1 MCFFSSMAAD
11 GSTPEDAPNEIII
24 EIFGTRE
31 GAELAV
37 ARLEANG
44 IPCRIAADD
53 CAGMLPNL
61 SQAQGVR
68 VLVPASKAAAAR
80 ELLDLPP
87 APISETASAGAPKT
101 PSRSRIS
108 FGQILFG
115 IVLGALAT
123 WALQGGVP
131 AKSATP
137 RTTHYHYTDQ
147 GLKDEEWR
155 YKDGHLVCHMVDR
168 NLDGSF
174 DQWTYYDADGKVMRS
189 ERDNNFDGRPDEFWT
204 YSNNDLVA
212 MEKDNDF
219 NGVMDEFCTYKF
231 SVPQQL
237 DIKPNGSKFTTLREY
252 LSNGVVTEIWRGG
265 DSNGNFKEKVT
276 YDPFFNPIHTNSSF
290 QPLLSVP

>member
-1 MCFFSSMAAD
+1 MAAD
-11 GSTPEDAPNEIII
+11 GSTAGNAPNEVTIKT
-24 EIFGTRE
+24 FGTRDE
-31 GAELAV
+31 AALA
-37 ARLEANG
+37 AAQLEANG
-44 IPCRIAADD
+44 IACRIAADD

-68 VLVPASKAAAAR
+68 VLVPAHEAAAAR

-87 APISETASAGAPKT
+87 APVPETVFAGSPETASFSK
-101 PSRSRIS
+101 IS

-131 AKSATP
+131 AKSTGW
-137 RTTHYHYTDQ
+137 RTTHYRYADN
-147 GLKDEEWR
+147 GMMVEEWL
-155 YKDGHLVCHMVDR
+155 YKNGRLDCHMIDR

-174 DQWTYYDADGKVMRS
+174 DQWTYYDADGYAERS
-189 ERDNNFDGRPDEFWT
+189 EHDNNFDGKPDEIWT
-204 YSNNDLVA
+204 YSNNELVA

-231 SVPQQL
+231 SVPIQF
-237 DIKPNGSKFTTLREY
+237 DIKPNGSKFTTLREFF
-252 LSNGVVTEIWRGG
+252 SNGILTEMWSGG

-276 YDPFFNPIHTNSSF
+276 YDPFVNPIHTNTFF